1 MDTRRQACTVLLLLA
16 LPVAA
21 QQGAAVF
28 HHFHRYPT
36 GQYTTRLEGKTSGL
50 PPSAPTIETT
60 CTAPPSPAQTAA
72 AIHMANTAGA
82 MQACTVRIL
91 HDEERLA
98 EDEQTCKRG
107 PSSHII
113 HNTMTAVDDRTFTID
128 TLSTLGTIQMSA
140 HSTVHYDGPCSPA
153 QLAEASR
160 AAPPKPSPEECAEL
174 AASKKEMANSAK
186 SCGDVPA
193 EYRATCL
200 KNLQGGSAMV
210 DQMLAACAK

>member
-1 MDTRRQACTVLLLLA
+1 MNTRRQACTVLFFLA

-36 GQYTTRLEGKTSGL
+36 GQYTTKLEGKTSGL
-50 PPSAPTIETT
+50 PPSAPTTETT
-60 CTAPPSPAQTAA
+60 CTAPPNPAQLAA
-72 AIHMANTAGA
+72 AIHVANTAA
-82 MQACTVRIL
+82 ATQDCNIRIL
-91 HDEERLA
+91 HDEEKLA

-107 PSSHII
+107 SSVQTI
-113 HNTMTAVDDRTFTID
+113 HSTMAALDDKTFIID
-128 TLSTLGTIQMSA
+128 TVSKLGTVEMSA
-140 HSTVHYDGPCSPA
+140 HSVVHYDGPCSAA

-160 AAPPKPSPEECAEL
+160 ATPPKPNPEECAEL
-174 AASKKEMANSAK
+174 AASKKEMANNAK
-186 SCGDVPA
+186 SCDDVPA

-200 KNLQGGSAMV
+200 KRLQGGSAIV